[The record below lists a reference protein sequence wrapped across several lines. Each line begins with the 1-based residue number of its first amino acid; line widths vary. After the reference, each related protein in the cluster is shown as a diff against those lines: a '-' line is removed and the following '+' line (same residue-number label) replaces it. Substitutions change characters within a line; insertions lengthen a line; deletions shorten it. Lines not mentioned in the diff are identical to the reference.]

1 VDTTKKEV
9 SLDAEKNTRDK
20 NSTTAIGLLSLRN
33 SKRFQDLL
41 SRHSRK
47 QVNETKI
54 RILKEKMT

>member
-1 VDTTKKEV
+1 MRK
-9 SLDAEKNTRDK
+9 KNTRDK

-33 SKRFQDLL
+33 SKRFKDLL